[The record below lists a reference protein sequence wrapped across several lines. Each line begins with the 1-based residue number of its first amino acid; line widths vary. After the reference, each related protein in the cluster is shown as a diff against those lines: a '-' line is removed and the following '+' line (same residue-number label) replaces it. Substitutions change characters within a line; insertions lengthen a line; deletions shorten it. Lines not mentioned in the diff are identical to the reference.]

1 MSLASSRLVV
11 FATAAPVV
19 AVVVVDE
26 AADVCFA
33 PAHGWLQINHHRH
46 PEYHGHLD
54 VAEWFLNLMVAA

>member
-11 FATAAPVV
+11 FATAAPV
-19 AVVVVDE
+19 AVVDA

-33 PAHGWLQINHHRH
+33 PAHGWLRMNHHRH

-54 VAEWFLNLMVAA
+54 VAEWFSNLMIAA